1 MFVLVQ
7 RRLHP
12 RVQFVIR
19 HDCVLLHRRVQLPP
33 GQSSVQPVPDTELHT
48 TLHPPPSQR
57 CAQPDTELQSR
68 EHADPLQV
76 WSQRVAE
83 LHVSPQ
89 AEPQVWP
96 QVPVLHAHAPP
107 SQVTGPVV
115 EFTAVEVPPQAA
127 RESAREARRVE
138 RRRIEEECD
147 VGCGMSTAPFAAH
160 PRERLPWGRGAGGR
174 APDPPEAP
182 RAGCARPGA

>member
-7 RRLHP
+7 RRVQP
-12 RVQFVIR
+12 RAQLVIR
-19 HDCVLLHRRVQLPP
+19 HDCVLLHVRVQLPP

-89 AEPQVWP
+89 PAPQV
-96 QVPVLHAHAPP
+96 
-107 SQVTGPVV
+107 
-115 EFTAVEVPPQAA
+115 
-127 RESAREARRVE
+127 
-138 RRRIEEECD
+138 
-147 VGCGMSTAPFAAH
+147 
-160 PRERLPWGRGAGGR
+160 
-174 APDPPEAP
+174 
-182 RAGCARPGA
+182 